1 MDLARSLVQSLR
13 LYARV
18 AAELVAILGM
28 AVLAG
33 WAFDVEL
40 LKSAIPGYVSMKA
53 NAALAFLLAGSSAR
67 LLCSERTGRRLRFA
81 AKAAGVVVA
90 AIGLATLFEYAA
102 GLDLGIDQ
110 LLFPDAPRAVQIPH
124 PGRMAPGTALA
135 FLLLGIS
142 LAIHDLET
150 LEGGRPSQLLAVVAG
165 LVPLQA
171 MVGFAY
177 GVEPVRGL
185 AASTHLAFH
194 AAVGLAL
201 LSSAVLADRPDKGI
215 MAIFTD
221 SGLAGF
227 MARRLVAAI
236 VVLPITLGWLF
247 LVAGMRVGQYE
258 ALLGASFVVVSAI
271 VVGAAVV
278 WWNAVTLRE
287 LEADKTRQREWLRT
301 TLASIGDAVIATD
314 RTGRVT
320 LVNAVAEQ
328 LTGWTEAEAEGLRL
342 DEVFRA
348 VHEET
353 RQPIEDPVVRV
364 LGSRAV
370 ESLPARSVLVSRD
383 GAEHPVEGSAAPIRA
398 PRAGTLGVVLVASD
412 MTERRRRE
420 AERAGLLVREQL
432 ARAEAEKASRAK
444 DEFIA
449 TVSHELRTP
458 LNAVLGWARLLR
470 SGKLDAD
477 AMARAVEA
485 IERSASTQARIV
497 DDLLDVSRIVRGKLK
512 LDVRPVELVPVIEA
526 AIDTVRPAAAAKG
539 IAVAASLA
547 SRAGPVAGDPGRL
560 QQVVWNLLSNAIKFT
575 PQGGRVEVRLEQVQ
589 DVVRIQVADT
599 GPGIDADF
607 LPHVFERFRQAD
619 QSSTRAHG
627 GLGIGLAI
635 VRHLVEAHGGTVAV
649 ESAGR
654 GRGATFTVDLPVHAA
669 RRAPAAGAAP
679 ADEAASGR
687 QALEALRVLVVDG
700 DADTLRAVRQLLEQA
715 GAEVT
720 AATSASEALA
730 ALERSLPDVL
740 LSDIGMPGED
750 GLSLIERVRG
760 LDPARGGRVPA
771 AALTAQAQSEDRRQA
786 LLAGYQMYLAK
797 PVDPAEL
804 TAAVARLAGRI

>member
-1 MDLARSLVQSLR
+1 MDSAPSLVQSLR

-40 LKSAIPGYVSMKA
+40 LKAAIPGHVTMKA

-67 LLCSERTGRRLRFA
+67 LLCSERTGRRLRLA
-81 AKAAGVVVA
+81 ARAAGAAVA
-90 AIGLATLFEYAA
+90 AIGLATLFEYVA
-102 GLDLGIDQ
+102 GLDLGIDE
-110 LLFPDAPRAVQIPH
+110 LLFRDAPRAFQTHH

-135 FLLLGIS
+135 FLLLGVS

-150 LEGGRPSQLLAVVAG
+150 VEGGRPSQLLALVAS

-171 MVGFAY
+171 MVGFVY
-177 GVEPVRGL
+177 GVEPMRGL
-185 AASTHLAFH
+185 AASTHLALH
-194 AAVGLAL
+194 AAFGLAL
-201 LSSAVLADRPDKGI
+201 LSTAVLADRPDKGL

-221 SGLAGF
+221 RGLAGF
-227 MARRLVAAI
+227 MVRRLVAAI
-236 VVLPITLGWLF
+236 VVLPIALGWLF

-258 ALLGASFVVVSAI
+258 AMLGASFVVVSAI

-278 WWNAVTLRE
+278 WWNAVALRE
-287 LEADKTRQREWLRT
+287 LEADKTKQREWLRT

-314 RTGRVT
+314 RAGRVT

-328 LTGWTEAEAEGLRL
+328 LTGWKEAEAAGLPL
-342 DEVFRA
+342 GEVFRA
-348 VHEET
+348 MHEET
-353 RQPIEDPVVRV
+353 RQPIEDPVSRV
-364 LGSRAV
+364 LDSGGV
-370 ESLPARSVLVSRD
+370 ESLPARTLLASRA
-383 GAEHPVEGSAAPIRA
+383 GTEHPVGGSAAPIQA
-398 PRAGTLGVVLVASD
+398 PRGETLGVVLVASD
-412 MTERRRRE
+412 MTERRRGE
-420 AERAGLLVREQL
+420 AERAGLLGREQL

-470 SGKLDAD
+470 TGKLDAD
-477 AMARAVEA
+477 ATARAVEA
-485 IERSASTQARIV
+485 IERSAGTQARIV

-539 IAVAASLA
+539 IAIAASLA

-575 PQGGRVEVRLEQVQ
+575 PQGGRVEVKLSQARE
-589 DVVRIQVADT
+589 VVRIQVADT

-649 ESAGR
+649 ESPGR
-654 GRGATFTVDLPVHAA
+654 GRGATFTVDLPVQTA
-669 RRAPAAGAAP
+669 RRTQAA
-679 ADEAASGR
+679 AASPGDGAER
-687 QALEALRVLVVDG
+687 TGQGLQELKVLIVDD
-700 DADTLRAVRQLLEQA
+700 DAETLQVVRQLLEQA

-740 LSDIGMPGED
+740 LSDIGMPDED
-750 GLSLIERVRG
+750 GFSLIRKVRG
-760 LDPARGGRVPA
+760 LDAARGGRIPA
-771 AALTAQAQSEDRRQA
+771 AALTAYTQSEDRRQA

-804 TAAVARLAGRI
+804 TAAVARLAGRA

>member
-1 MDLARSLVQSLR
+1 MDSARSLVQSLR

-33 WAFDVEL
+33 WALDVEL
-40 LKSAIPGYVSMKA
+40 LKAAIPGHVTMKA

-67 LLCSERTGRRLRFA
+67 LLCSERTVRRLRLA

-90 AIGLATLFEYAA
+90 AIGLATLFEYVA

-110 LLFPDAPRAVQIPH
+110 LLFPDAPHAAQTHH
-124 PGRMAPGTALA
+124 PGRMAPGAALA

-142 LAIHDLET
+142 LAIHDMET
-150 LEGGRPSQLLAVVAG
+150 VEGGRPSQLLALVAS

-177 GVEPVRGL
+177 GVAPVRGL
-185 AASTHLAFH
+185 AASAHLAFH
-194 AAVGLAL
+194 AALGLAL
-201 LSSAVLADRPDKGI
+201 LSTAVLADRPDKGLV
-215 MAIFTD
+215 AIFTD
-221 SGLAGF
+221 RGLAGF
-227 MARRLVAAI
+227 MARRLVTAI
-236 VVLPITLGWLF
+236 VALPIGLGWLF

-278 WWNAVTLRE
+278 WWNAVTLRD
-287 LEADKTRQREWLRT
+287 LEADKTKQREWLRT

-314 RTGRVT
+314 RAGRVT

-328 LTGWTEAEAEGLRL
+328 LTGWKEAEAEGLRL

-370 ESLPARSVLVSRD
+370 ESLPARTLLVSR
-383 GAEHPVEGSAAPIRA
+383 GGTEHPVGGSAAPIQA
-398 PRAGTLGVVLVASD
+398 PRGETLGVVLVASD

-420 AERAGLLVREQL
+420 AERAGLLAREQL

-477 AMARAVEA
+477 AMARAVES
-485 IERSASTQARIV
+485 IERSAGTQARIV

-539 IAVAASLA
+539 IAIAGSLA

-575 PQGGRVEVRLEQVQ
+575 PQGGRVEVRLEQAQ

-649 ESAGR
+649 ESPGR
-654 GRGATFTVDLPVHAA
+654 GRGATFTVALPVHAA
-669 RRAPAAGAAP
+669 RRAPAAGADAGEG
-679 ADEAASGR
+679 AERAG
-687 QALEALRVLVVDG
+687 QGLVALKVLVVDD
-700 DADTLRAVRQLLEQA
+700 DADTLRAVKQLLEQA

-720 AATSASEALA
+720 AAASASEALA

-750 GLSLIERVRG
+750 GFSLIKKVRG

-771 AALTAQAQSEDRRQA
+771 AALTAYTRSEDRRQA
-786 LLAGYQMYLAK
+786 LLAGYQMCLAK

-804 TAAVARLAGRI
+804 TAGVARLAGRI

>member
-1 MDLARSLVQSLR
+1 MDSARSLVQSLR

-33 WAFDVEL
+33 WALDVEL
-40 LKSAIPGYVSMKA
+40 LKAAIPGHVTMKA

-67 LLCSERTGRRLRFA
+67 LLCSERTVRRLRLA

-90 AIGLATLFEYAA
+90 AIGLATLFEYVA

-110 LLFPDAPRAVQIPH
+110 LLFPDAPHAAQTHH
-124 PGRMAPGTALA
+124 PGRMAPGAALA

-142 LAIHDLET
+142 LAIHDMET
-150 LEGGRPSQLLAVVAG
+150 VEGGRPSQLLALVAS

-177 GVEPVRGL
+177 GVAPVRGL
-185 AASTHLAFH
+185 AASAHLAFH
-194 AAVGLAL
+194 AALGLAL
-201 LSSAVLADRPDKGI
+201 LSTAVLADRPDKGLV
-215 MAIFTD
+215 AIFTD
-221 SGLAGF
+221 RGLAGF
-227 MARRLVAAI
+227 MARRLVTAI
-236 VVLPITLGWLF
+236 VVLPIGLGWLF

-278 WWNAVTLRE
+278 WWNAVALRD
-287 LEADKTRQREWLRT
+287 LEADKTKQREWLRT

-314 RTGRVT
+314 RAGRVT

-328 LTGWTEAEAEGLRL
+328 LTGWKEAEAEGLRL

-370 ESLPARSVLVSRD
+370 ESLPARTLLVSR
-383 GAEHPVEGSAAPIRA
+383 GGTEHPVGGSAAPIQA
-398 PRAGTLGVVLVASD
+398 PRGETLGVVLVASD

-420 AERAGLLVREQL
+420 AERAGLLAREQL

-477 AMARAVEA
+477 AMARAVES
-485 IERSASTQARIV
+485 IERSAGTQARIV

-539 IAVAASLA
+539 IAIAGSLA

-575 PQGGRVEVRLEQVQ
+575 PQGGRVEVRLEQAQ

-649 ESAGR
+649 ESPGR
-654 GRGATFTVDLPVHAA
+654 GRGATFTVALPVHAA
-669 RRAPAAGAAP
+669 RRAPAAGADAGEG
-679 ADEAASGR
+679 AERAG
-687 QALEALRVLVVDG
+687 QGLVALKVLVVDD
-700 DADTLRAVRQLLEQA
+700 DADTLRAVKQLLEQA

-720 AATSASEALA
+720 AAASASEALA

-750 GLSLIERVRG
+750 GFSLIKKVRG

-771 AALTAQAQSEDRRQA
+771 AALTAYTRSEDRRQA
-786 LLAGYQMYLAK
+786 LLAGYQMCLAK

-804 TAAVARLAGRI
+804 TAGVARLAGRI